1 MHNKRTEGMKKINID
16 AKVKYVA
23 KNHYIAST
31 TQNKTE
37 VIKISPEK
45 SKPNSTIYPKTNEC
59 NFSTEGSNKD
69 FGCDN
74 SVQNFYG
81 EENIGKK
88 VKTQKYV

>member
-1 MHNKRTEGMKKINID
+1 MNNKRTEGMKKINID

-37 VIKISPEK
+37 FIKISPEK
-45 SKPNSTIYPKTNEC
+45 SKLNSTIYPKTNEY

-69 FGCDN
+69 FSCDN
-74 SVQNFYG
+74 SVQNF
-81 EENIGKK
+81 
-88 VKTQKYV
+88 